1 MSINNSPR
9 IVTEGLLFN
18 YDMNNIKSYAGPP
31 LTNILPN
38 GINAGYPTVNSGW
51 GTYNTNQY
59 GSGTYFS
66 IGTITDVSGNII
78 TCNNHLLRTYDVV
91 QPETT
96 GGGVTAGTNYLVRKW
111 NTNTFSLYAY
121 DGSQEALDIF
131 QTHVNL
137 NTDNRIAV
145 SSGITNM
152 WWGYPHLPN
161 SGIMKQIVP
170 NGFNHNGRKHD
181 CVRIHWYRPD
191 GFTDGMAYGNEPTI
205 TAGQTYTI
213 SFYHRA
219 ATPNCVGYQASIN
232 RWTNGE
238 YTSTNFTLGKKW
250 QKCSYT
256 FTTSQS
262 GATYFYWFNANLP
275 AQSAFD
281 ISEIMIYQGS
291 GSSEYVPSNTT
302 RSTTQTVLDLTGQN
316 TITVSG
322 SPTYNEKNILISNSN
337 SDYLSLNDA
346 TKFRMGTTNFT
357 LSCWIKQID
366 NGANVLLEARGT
378 DLVGYLWVLNYPSAG
393 QISVFIN
400 YGGSQ
405 YVYTSSVSTLTYNV
419 YQNLVAVV
427 DRSNSR
433 ILLYVNGVL
442 WDTITGVHGNSISP
456 SSGDIYRHG
465 YDSGGSSQNY
475 EIYSHMHYNRALSAT
490 EVQQNFNA
498 LRGGYGV

>member
-191 GFTDGMAYGNEPTI
+191 GVTDGMAYGNEPTI

-291 GSSEYVPSNTT
+291 GASEYVTSGST
-302 RSTTQTVLDLTGQN
+302 RSSTQAVFDLTGQN
-316 TITVSG
+316 QITISG
-322 SPTYNEKNILISNSN
+322 SPTYNTNSITFPNINTAYISPTTPSN
-337 SDYLSLNDA
+337 
-346 TKFRMGTTNFT
+346 FRMGVQNFT
-357 LSCWIKQID
+357 LSCWIKQLD
-366 NGANVLLEARGT
+366 NGTNCLLESRGGS
-378 DLVGYLWVLNYPSAG
+378 LIGYFWILNYPSTG
-393 QISVFIN
+393 QISVFLN
-400 YGGSQ
+400 YGGNQ
-405 YVYTSSVSTLTYNV
+405 YVYSSSISTLSSGSP
-419 YQNLVAVV
+419 QNIVAVI
-427 DRSNSR
+427 DRVNTQ

-442 WDTITGVHGNSISP
+442 WNTITGIHSNNISP
-456 SSGDIYRHG
+456 SSDDYYATG
-465 YDSGGSSQNY
+465 YDKGGGTQNY
-475 EIYSHMHYNRALSAT
+475 ELYSFMHHNRALSAA
-490 EVQQNFNA
+490 EVNQNFNA
-498 LRGGYGV
+498 QRGRYGL